1 MIEIKIP
8 TSAAVLLLKE
18 KMIIE
23 LESLQHA
30 NLIPS
35 HYSLQDLTEKEFA
48 NLIETAAFDLIFSL
62 PAEIYIDDSNIA
74 EIIQKSIHSF
84 AITYE
89 IDELKSY
96 SLKDA
101 EKLVVPIRNLFKQ
114 FGEKDM
120 YSKN

>member
-48 NLIETAAFDLIFSL
+48 SLIETAAFDLIFSL
-62 PAEIYIDDSNIA
+62 PAEIYVDDSNIA
-74 EIIQKSIHSF
+74 DIIQKSVHSF
-84 AITYE
+84 ALIYE
-89 IDELKSY
+89 IDELRSY
-96 SLKDA
+96 SLDDA
-101 EKLVVPIRNLFKQ
+101 KKLVIPIRKLFKI
-114 FGEKDM
+114 FGSKEM

>member
-30 NLIPS
+30 NLVPS

-48 NLIETAAFDLIFSL
+48 KLIETAAFDLIFSL
-62 PAEIYIDDSNIA
+62 PAEIYVDDSNIA
-74 EIIQKSIHSF
+74 DIIQKSVHSF
-84 AITYE
+84 GITYE
-89 IDELKSY
+89 IEELKLY
-96 SLKDA
+96 TLEDA
-101 EKLVVPIRNLFKQ
+101 EKFVGEICDF
-114 FGEKDM
+114 FGIHENGRYLD
-120 YSKN
+120 YR

>member
-48 NLIETAAFDLIFSL
+48 SLIETAAFDLIFSL
-62 PAEIYIDDSNIA
+62 PAEIYVDDSNIA
-74 EIIQKSIHSF
+74 DIIQKSVHSF
-84 AITYE
+84 ALTYE
-89 IDELKSY
+89 IDELRSY
-96 SLKDA
+96 SLDDA
-101 EKLVVPIRNLFKQ
+101 KKLVIPIRKLFKI
-114 FGEKDM
+114 FGSKEM